1 MQSLIIPVESYLK
14 RRHTFAQHMQAGI
27 AIIPTAPERIRNR
40 DAHYPYRFDS
50 YFYYLSGF
58 TEPEAVLVIVAKLI
72 KRLKNIFC
80 SVVLKIRN
88 VKFGTGTAM
97 ALKPPKKLFCW
108 MKLTLL
114 IDLTTSSLLYFR
126 INPLSIPCLGMTPLG
141 ISASCNG

>member
-58 TEPEAVLVIVAKLI
+58 TEPEAVLVIVAKTDQAPERHI
-72 KRLKNIFC
+72 
-80 SVVLKIRN
+80 
-88 VKFGTGTAM
+88 
-97 ALKPPKKLFCW
+97 LFCRAKDKEREIW
-108 MKLTLL
+108 DGYRYGPEAAKETFLL
-114 IDLTTSSLLYFR
+114 DET
-126 INPLSIPCLGMTPLG
+126 
-141 ISASCNG
+141 